1 MVNNITIKKENK
13 QSDPCFF
20 KIDMTDDNY
29 NVSYE
34 ITNKCNLECQHC
46 FNKSSKDASFGLNK
60 DELSLLIKELKQI
73 NVKNVYITGGE
84 PTCYPYFEYALEN
97 FYKNNI
103 EIILATNGYNTLQY
117 LDAIKKYCSPRAGV
131 HISIDGMKDV
141 HNELRGKKDAY
152 EHAIKTIE
160 TLLENGIKVKISTVI
175 WNENYRQIKELCT
188 FLKELGVSQIN
199 LNILVKSGR
208 TDIRKIRL
216 DEDYLK
222 IIDTIT
228 NIKNELDDSNFKII
242 IKRGEIL
249 NKNSCGCYAGSK
261 MLHINSEGLISPC
274 SWISKANIK
283 EYSKKWEPGKL
294 KECIETIRGVQEVVN
309 KRKEEYG
316 YCGCIAM
323 AQIYNNDKLAEDPLN
338 TLLK

>member
-46 FNKSSKDASFGLNK
+46 FNKSSKDASIGLNK

-84 PTCYPYFEYALEN
+84 PTCYPYFEYALET

-117 LDAIKKYCSPRAGV
+117 LDVIKKYCSPRAGV

-160 TLLENGIKVKISTVI
+160 TLLENGIKVKPVNSNSDEDEDVEYDLTYGQVEKLARLAYNGSQGDLTSWPRIESVTNHWFYNDI
-175 WNENYRQIKELCT
+175 T
-188 FLKELGVSQIN
+188 FEYQSGTGTEPFSPVPE
-199 LNILVKSGR
+199 KSGR
-208 TDIRKIRL
+208 
-216 DEDYLK
+216 
-222 IIDTIT
+222 
-228 NIKNELDDSNFKII
+228 
-242 IKRGEIL
+242 RGERRSI
-249 NKNSCGCYAGSK
+249 
-261 MLHINSEGLISPC
+261 
-274 SWISKANIK
+274 
-283 EYSKKWEPGKL
+283 EPYFQS
-294 KECIETIRGVQEVVN
+294 IPPS
-309 KRKEEYG
+309 EYG
-316 YCGCIAM
+316 VYWKKIF
-323 AQIYNNDKLAEDPLN
+323 
-338 TLLK
+338 